1 MPAMPEAG
9 IAGIACVLDR
19 RNQEKLQAC
28 LKCLVSVVKESRVAN
43 RRFLSDPEPCLAKQL

>member
-1 MPAMPEAG
+1 MPEAG